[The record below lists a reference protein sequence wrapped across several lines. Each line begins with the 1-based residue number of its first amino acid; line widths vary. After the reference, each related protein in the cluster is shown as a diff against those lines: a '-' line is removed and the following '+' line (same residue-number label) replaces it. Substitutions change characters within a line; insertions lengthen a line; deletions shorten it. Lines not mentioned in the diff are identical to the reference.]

1 MVHLGVFSKLHTKND
16 ANETGIRI
24 FNSYF
29 ETKTEANV
37 NPHTSDYFIFL
48 YIFSKGGFHIYQN
61 WQHHQRRFSKKNI
74 YMSWKL

>member
-37 NPHTSDYFIFL
+37 NPHTYDYFIF
-48 YIFSKGGFHIYQN
+48 YIFFPKVASTSTKTGNIINEGFQ
-61 WQHHQRRFSKKNI
+61 KNI
-74 YMSWKL
+74 FT

>member
-37 NPHTSDYFIFL
+37 NPHT
-48 YIFSKGGFHIYQN
+48 
-61 WQHHQRRFSKKNI
+61 
-74 YMSWKL
+74 